1 MKITLLGTGTSQGV
15 PVIACECSVCM
26 SKNFKD
32 KRLRSSA
39 MIEVDDTTIIIDTG
53 PDFRQQMLREN
64 VKKVDAILFT
74 HHHKDHTAGMDD
86 IRAFNY
92 KLKKDMQV
100 YCTNETSNAL
110 KKEFSYVFS
119 ENKYPG
125 TPRVIINHI
134 SNKTFKI
141 NNTSIIPIKALH
153 YKMQVYGFRINDF
166 VYLTDVSFIDSCEIE
181 KMKNAK
187 LIVLDALR
195 KSEHISHFNLYQA
208 LDLLGVLKPQR
219 ALLTHISH
227 YMGLHNEV
235 NEELPKN
242 IKLAFDGQCIEI

>member
-86 IRAFNY
+86 IRAFNF

-100 YCTNETSNAL
+100 YCSKETSDAL

-119 ENKYPG
+119 EIKYPG

-134 SNKTFKI
+134 NNKSFKV
-141 NNTSIIPIKALH
+141 NNTFITPIKAMH

-166 VYLTDVSFIDSCEIE
+166 VYLTDVSFIESSEIE

-195 KSEHISHFNLYQA
+195 KSEHISHFNLDQA
-208 LDLLGVLKPQR
+208 LDLLGELKPQR

>member
-86 IRAFNY
+86 IRAFNF

-100 YCTNETSNAL
+100 YCSKETSDAL

-119 ENKYPG
+119 EIKYPG

-134 SNKTFKI
+134 
-141 NNTSIIPIKALH
+141 
-153 YKMQVYGFRINDF
+153 
-166 VYLTDVSFIDSCEIE
+166 
-181 KMKNAK
+181 
-187 LIVLDALR
+187 
-195 KSEHISHFNLYQA
+195 
-208 LDLLGVLKPQR
+208 
-219 ALLTHISH
+219 
-227 YMGLHNEV
+227 
-235 NEELPKN
+235 N
-242 IKLAFDGQCIEI
+242 I